1 MRGRGGRVVLQ
12 AMQRIIHPR
21 GRKRRQRPGLA
32 GLAAPRAIDDGV
44 VGDRQVGHVEQ
55 IAQRPPQVLDML
67 AFHVGAVRKG
77 EMQRNRHIGF
87 AHLHRHAVVLQQQ
100 ADLLDEIVAEQM
112 RLRDGGLVL
121 ARLGHVPVRQAR
133 IDRIVGL
140 HADADGRVVG
150 AHPSGQLTPA
160 HHLVEQLAHE
170 PGIAAVQL
178 DQAVGGGDR
187 AVEGLEGHRVRA
199 MQLSDRIVG
208 GHGRDGFRSD
218 TTACL
223 LRRLCPTGV
232 SPAGHRRGYMRLP
245 RCCKPLQM

>member
-1 MRGRGGRVVLQ
+1 M
-12 AMQRIIHPR
+12 
-21 GRKRRQRPGLA
+21 
-32 GLAAPRAIDDGV
+32 
-44 VGDRQVGHVEQ
+44 
-55 IAQRPPQVLDML
+55 
-67 AFHVGAVRKG
+67 
-77 EMQRNRHIGF
+77 
-87 AHLHRHAVVLQQQ
+87 
-100 ADLLDEIVAEQM
+100 
-112 RLRDGGLVL
+112 
-121 ARLGHVPVRQAR
+121 PVRQAR